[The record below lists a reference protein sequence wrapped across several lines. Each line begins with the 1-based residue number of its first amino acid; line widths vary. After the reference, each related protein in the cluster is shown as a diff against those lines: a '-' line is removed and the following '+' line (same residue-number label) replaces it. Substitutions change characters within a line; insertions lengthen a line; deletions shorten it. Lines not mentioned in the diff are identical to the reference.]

1 MGIEKP
7 ATQSVAG
14 FFYVWVGD
22 SLMTTVLL
30 MRHAILRVYAWKP
43 ISCRPSLVMLST
55 SAAALEV
62 AATAEIFASM

>member
-1 MGIEKP
+1 
-7 ATQSVAG
+7 
-14 FFYVWVGD
+14 
-22 SLMTTVLL
+22 MTTVLL

-62 AATAEIFASM
+62 AATAEIFASMQPRDHSH